1 MPAFMMNKQNAT
13 KSQPSRD
20 ASEFGDTPTAV
31 PAPTAPSGPKPGE
44 FVDSDFSK
52 PPASQPTDDNAP
64 KDRRSLAATRGR
76 NWTIPN
82 SAKKSTPVSRPIHI
96 ECRGDELILL
106 PDVGNPQPHVI
117 HFGPRTADSV
127 DKLVAAVW
135 DYTKGWG
142 IAGRQMYWRPVLVL
156 QLGSS
161 GEGRFAELQ
170 ALMADSGLEVQRKK

>member
-1 MPAFMMNKQNAT
+1 MPTFNLNPNDANKR
-13 KSQPSRD
+13 PSRD
-20 ASEFGDTPTAV
+20 ASESTDAFNPTTASV
-31 PAPTAPSGPKPGE
+31 APSGPKPGE
-44 FVDSDFSK
+44 FVDSDFTK
-52 PPASQPTDDNAP
+52 PPTSSPLKDDDPT
-64 KDRRSLAATRGR
+64 KDRKSLADKRGR

-96 ECRGDELILL
+96 ECRGNELILL
-106 PDVGNPQPHVI
+106 PDAGNAQPRVI
-117 HFGPRTADSV
+117 PFGPRTEDSV

-156 QLGSS
+156 RLGPS

-170 ALMADSGLEVQRKK
+170 ALMADSGLEVQRK